1 MRSYK
6 LTHPQKKKKILP
18 ELSSNFTNFAHIYPH
33 LGGGHSHPPVSYAY
47 WFRQHFYQQINRL
60 MIIMTKL
67 STRKISI
74 QGVKEILMSKTIS
87 WFEKWWVNRKVS
99 MNSLSNSRFKSNT
112 FIENIIQILS
122 MQKTVFANP
131 HINMK
136 SLNAKTDKRQFQ
148 RF

>member
-1 MRSYK
+1 
-6 LTHPQKKKKILP
+6 
-18 ELSSNFTNFAHIYPH
+18 
-33 LGGGHSHPPVSYAY
+33 
-47 WFRQHFYQQINRL
+47 
-60 MIIMTKL
+60 
-67 STRKISI
+67 
-74 QGVKEILMSKTIS
+74 
-87 WFEKWWVNRKVS
+87 

-148 RF
+148 RVYKSKVHHQIEQNKFFSMIPHSLHN